1 MCAFYFEPPL
11 SEARGGGGLGWT
23 VQSCAVLP
31 HLLSASL
38 GRWDFLLSPWL
49 QSPRTC
55 TKRGEGL
62 CCCACRSKDY
72 PGFIIDKGELCSGE
86 IPMTFRRLPRINAHH
101 VVCTNRPSN
110 WPLRLNY
117 EVVYERGWAW
127 LLARDVHVH
136 LKTTN
141 NNGVVVEW

>member
-11 SEARGGGGLGWT
+11 SEARGGGVWAERFRAALF
-23 VQSCAVLP
+23 CFICCLR
-31 HLLSASL
+31 
-38 GRWDFLLSPWL
+38 RWGGGISYWARDSSRLALA
-49 QSPRTC
+49 R
-55 TKRGEGL
+55 RGEKGF
-62 CCCACRSKDY
+62 AAAPVDPKIT
-72 PGFIIDKGELCSGE
+72 PGSLLIRAELCSGE